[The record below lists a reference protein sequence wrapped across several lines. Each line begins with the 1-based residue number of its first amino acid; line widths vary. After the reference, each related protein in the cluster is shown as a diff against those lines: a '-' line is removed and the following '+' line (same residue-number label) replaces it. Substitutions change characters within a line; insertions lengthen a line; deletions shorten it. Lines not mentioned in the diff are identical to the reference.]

1 MSLAADLTF
10 PKSFVWGDLA
20 AVSRADVGAA
30 QRHFSDTHRR
40 DSILGDPGTEF
51 IWGGGRLTHAW
62 PSNPSDNQYS
72 RVQTSKVPTLLIGGN
87 LDGATPSQAATDELL
102 PHLPNGHQVVLS
114 DLGHTTDFW
123 SYEPGASS
131 HLVNTFLSTGKVDSS
146 RYTHRTIDFAPGVTQ
161 TVIAKGLLAG
171 MLGLATITAFS
182 LLWLPW
188 RVRRNGG
195 FGRKASAVLRSLY
208 PVVLGLGGW
217 FAGALIVL
225 TTMPTVPLD
234 DELLVVLS
242 IGAPIGLGIY
252 WAWVRRDAAVRVR
265 TAGFVVAAAGA
276 LVGCVARVPRDNRTP
291 GPHHRDRRSC
301 GRREPDGDRLRHRA
315 RALGPRP
322 PRGDNDAT
330 RALARGG
337 LSVTEGIATGAK
349 LTLVDE
355 GQLISYEVLRRTCR
369 CTPPAA
375 RWSERSTT
383 SSLRPSS
390 TSSTGS

>member
-1 MSLAADLTF
+1 M
-10 PKSFVWGDLA
+10 
-20 AVSRADVGAA
+20 
-30 QRHFSDTHRR
+30 RR
-40 DSILGDPGTEF
+40 P
-51 IWGGGRLTHAW
+51 
-62 PSNPSDNQYS
+62 P
-72 RVQTSKVPTLLIGGN
+72 
-87 LDGATPSQAATDELL
+87 QAATDELL

-114 DLGHTTDFW
+114 ELGHTTDFW

-265 TAGFVVAAAGA
+265 TAGLVVAAAGA
-276 LVGCVARVPRDNRTP
+276 LVGASLGFHATTGLLALITAIVGAAAGANLTVIGFDIARERSA
-291 GPHHRDRRSC
+291 RDRS
-301 GRREPDGDRLRHRA
+301 A
-315 RALGPRP
+315 
-322 PRGDNDAT
+322 AT
-330 RALARGG
+330 TMPLAPSR
-337 LSVTEGIATGAK
+337 VGA
-349 LTLVDE
+349 
-355 GQLISYEVLRRTCR
+355 CR
-369 CTPPAA
+369 
-375 RWSERSTT
+375 
-383 SSLRPSS
+383 
-390 TSSTGS
+390 